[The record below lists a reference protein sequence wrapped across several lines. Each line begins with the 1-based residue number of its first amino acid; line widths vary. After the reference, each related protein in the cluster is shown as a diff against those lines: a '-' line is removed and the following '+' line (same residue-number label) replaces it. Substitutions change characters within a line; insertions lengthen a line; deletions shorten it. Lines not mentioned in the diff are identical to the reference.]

1 MFCLTQSIPV
11 LEINYA
17 VILVESLR
25 TEQEKATQKRTG
37 GGRREEG
44 VWTITQRALRGR
56 LSDSH
61 ASQQRGREFN
71 IS

>member
-1 MFCLTQSIPV
+1 MFCLTQSIRV

-25 TEQEKATQKRTG
+25 IEQEKATQKCMG
-37 GGRREEG
+37 GGRQEEG
-44 VWTITQRALRGR
+44 IWTVTQRALRGG
-56 LSDSH
+56 LSESEV
-61 ASQQRGREFN
+61 SQQKGRDFN